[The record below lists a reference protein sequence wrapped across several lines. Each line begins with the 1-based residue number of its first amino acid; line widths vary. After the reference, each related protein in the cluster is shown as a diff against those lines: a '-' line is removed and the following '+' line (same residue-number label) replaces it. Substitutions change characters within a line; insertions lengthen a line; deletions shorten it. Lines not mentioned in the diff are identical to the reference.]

1 MNNDIILEYRDICVD
16 FPLKR
21 GTLRA
26 CDHVTLPV
34 MRGEILGVVG
44 ESGSGKSTLASTA
57 LNLVSAPGSITNG
70 QVLYEGQNILE
81 YAPAQTRQFNWHNVA
96 MIFQAAQ
103 NSLNPILRIRDVF
116 LETVRAHNKN
126 AQEKDVLDKAAK
138 LLEHVRLNPDQVLSA
153 YPHQLSGGM
162 KQRTIIA
169 LSLIMDPKVL
179 VLDEPTTALDVITQ
193 AYIMNILEEIHNEL
207 GITMIFNTHDVA
219 IIGKMAD
226 RMAVMYGGQIVELGT
241 TFDIFYDPKHPYTQG
256 LIRAA
261 PSLRDDVTQ
270 RKAIP
275 GTPPDLINPP
285 KNCRFAPRCFYA
297 KEGICKN
304 DAKPEFR
311 EIAPGHFTSCLM
323 VTDKGVETNA

>member
-1 MNNDIILEYRDICVD
+1 MNKDIILEYRDICVD

-116 LETVRAHNKN
+116 LETARAHDK
-126 AQEKDVLDKAAK
+126 AADEKAVLDKAAK

-169 LSLIMDPKVL
+169 LSLILDPKVL

-193 AYIMNILEEIHNEL
+193 AYIMNILS
-207 GITMIFNTHDVA
+207 
-219 IIGKMAD
+219 K
-226 RMAVMYGGQIVELGT
+226 
-241 TFDIFYDPKHPYTQG
+241 
-256 LIRAA
+256 
-261 PSLRDDVTQ
+261 S
-270 RKAIP
+270 
-275 GTPPDLINPP
+275 
-285 KNCRFAPRCFYA
+285 
-297 KEGICKN
+297 
-304 DAKPEFR
+304 
-311 EIAPGHFTSCLM
+311 
-323 VTDKGVETNA
+323 